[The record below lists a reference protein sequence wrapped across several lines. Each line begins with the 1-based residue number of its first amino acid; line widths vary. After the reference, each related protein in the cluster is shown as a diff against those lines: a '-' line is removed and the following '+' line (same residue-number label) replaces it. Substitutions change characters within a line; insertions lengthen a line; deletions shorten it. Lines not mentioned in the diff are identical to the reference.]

1 MSRNY
6 GIGTRD
12 MISAGRQWLQRSGIS
27 YSSVATLSQRWSDF
41 ARFAKDNDVGSMERI
56 TKDLVQSY
64 ADHLIDRGLSASS
77 IQNRLSAINTVMSTA
92 TKGAWQSLSPRSL
105 GAPARSYVRQEAP
118 KGLDRGLVEQAT
130 KGIDARAAAIVNLT
144 RELGLRSKEATL
156 INAKGALK
164 EALSK
169 GEVRITEGTKGG
181 RPRVVKITND
191 HQIAALEKAAAV
203 QGKSGSLIPEGV
215 SYKGFRSVIDHA
227 REAIKATTGQGLHAL
242 RASFSCDFY
251 KDYTGKDAP
260 VVAGFRL
267 VGKDLDREARQQI
280 AQELGHGR
288 TDVTVAYLGSA
299 R

>member
-1 MSRNY
+1 VSRNY

-64 ADHLIDRGLSASS
+64 ANQLIDRGLSASS

-105 GAPARSYVRQEAP
+105 GAPARSYIRKEVP
-118 KGLDRGLVEQAT
+118 VGIDRGLVQAAS
-130 KGIDARAAAIVNLT
+130 GRVDQRGAAILNLT
-144 RELGLRSKEATL
+144 RELGLRSKEACL
-156 INAKGALK
+156 LHAKDALK
-164 EALSK
+164 QAERR
-169 GEVRITEGTKGG
+169 GVIHVVYGTKGG
-181 RPRVVKITND
+181 RPRDVPITNPR
-191 HQIAALEKAAAV
+191 QVEVLRAAAV
-203 QGKSGSLIPEGV
+203 IQGKDGSMVPAGTTL
-215 SYKGFRSVIDHA
+215 KAFRGTLDAA
-227 REAIKATTGQGLHAL
+227 REAIKGTTGQGLHTL
-242 RASFSCDFY
+242 RAGYACERY
-251 KDYTGKDAP
+251 EALTGSAAP
-260 VVAGFRL
+260 VIAGSR
-267 VGKDLDREARQQI
+267 VVDKDLDKEARLQI